1 VRSWV
6 YVPVFAIVIVG
17 EYLPVVA
24 TINDERMDIA
34 SSSRKGSDMS

>member
-1 VRSWV
+1 MWTWV

-24 TINDERMDIA
+24 TINDERTEIA
-34 SSSRKGSDMS
+34 SSSMKESDVA